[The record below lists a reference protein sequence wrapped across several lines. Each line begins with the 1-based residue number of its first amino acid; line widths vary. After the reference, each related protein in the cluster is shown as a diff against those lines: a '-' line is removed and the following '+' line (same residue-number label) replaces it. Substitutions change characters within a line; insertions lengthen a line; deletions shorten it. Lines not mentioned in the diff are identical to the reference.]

1 MQPFQNRMHCTMK
14 IKSLKIKP
22 FNQKPLFI
30 LIAAIVSPQ
39 VYAEDTISLAPVVVT
54 ATRTEQNSFD
64 LPVAIDVVEKK
75 DIQDGQLQMLLSES
89 LIRVPGIT
97 AQNRSNQAQDPQ
109 ISSRGFG
116 SRSAFGVR
124 GIRVYVDGIPLTMP
138 DGQGQPGVVDLSA
151 IKSIEVMRGPFS
163 ALYGNSSGGVI
174 QMLTEDAPKT
184 TEIGGSVMFGSDDT
198 KRQVLNTTGTSENIE
213 YLLNVSNFETDGYRD
228 HGAGQKQAVTAKFK
242 INISD
247 DTKLTTL
254 VNWFDQKAQ
263 DPLGLTRAIA
273 FTAPKTAGVGAVTS
287 DTRVYRSHTQVGF
300 DLEHTF
306 NSSNAINIMS
316 YVGTR
321 ENEQYL
327 SLAPSAPVNAN
338 GRASE
343 ISREFWGADV
353 RWDNKGEIFNHLYN
367 ISMGLTYGK
376 MIDDRT
382 DTNADNGVKRTN
394 TIAGNSNFGLN
405 RKEDNISENF
415 DQYVQA
421 KLSILDNVDI
431 HAGARHTKVKL
442 EVKDKFI
449 TGSSANGDNSGTVE
463 YQKTT
468 PVIGTVWKVTP
479 AFNLYANYGRGF
491 ETPTFVEAA
500 FTSINANSTPN
511 LGLKPSESRSVEV
524 GAKAFIGD
532 NTQANLN
539 IFRTTTKD
547 ELIISASGG
556 GRTVYAN
563 ANDTKRTGAEF
574 SIDSQF
580 ANNISTYIA
589 YSLLNAK
596 FDSDFTGPSGL
607 IATGNRIPGTYKTQL
622 YGEVAWKY
630 APLGFSTAFEG
641 RHNSKVY
648 VNDTN
653 SDTAPSY
660 TIFNIRA
667 GFEQKLANWGFSE
680 FLRVENMFDKAYI
693 GSVRVGDT
701 NQRFFETAADRNYLL
716 GLNAN
721 YKF

>member
-1 MQPFQNRMHCTMK
+1 MK
-14 IKSLKIKP
+14 R
-22 FNQKPLFI
+22 KPLFI
-30 LIAAIVSPQ
+30 LIAAIVAPQ
-39 VYAEDTISLAPVVVT
+39 AYAEDSIALAPVVVT

-64 LPVAIDVVEKK
+64 LPVAIDVVGKK

-89 LIRVPGIT
+89 LVRVPGIT

-184 TEIGGSVMFGSDDT
+184 AEIGGTLMFGSDNT
-198 KRQVLNTTGTSENIE
+198 KRQVLNATGTAEKIE

-242 INISD
+242 INFNE

-273 FTAPKTAGVGAVTS
+273 FTSPKTAGVGAVGS
-287 DTRVYRSHTQVGF
+287 DTRVYRSHTQAGF
-300 DLEHTF
+300 NLVHAF
-306 NSSNAINIMS
+306 NPNNSINIMS

-327 SLAPSAPVNAN
+327 SLPPGPPVNAN

-343 ISREFWGADV
+343 ISRDFWGTDA
-353 RWDNKGEIFNHLYN
+353 RWDNNGELFNRPYN

-376 MIDDRT
+376 MVDDRT
-382 DTNADNGVKRTN
+382 DTNADNGIKRAN
-394 TIAGNSNFGLN
+394 TIAGNSNYGLN
-405 RKEDNISENF
+405 RKEDNISKNF
-415 DQYVQA
+415 DQYIQG

-431 HAGARHTKVKL
+431 HAGARRTKVKL
-442 EVKDKFI
+442 EVKDKFV
-449 TGSSANGDNSGTVE
+449 TGNSANGDNSGSVE

-468 PVIGTVWKVTP
+468 PVIGVVWKVLPTL
-479 AFNLYANYGRGF
+479 NLYANYGRGF

-500 FTSINANSTPN
+500 FTTINANSTPN
-511 LGLKPSESRSVEV
+511 LGLKPSESRNMEI

-539 IFRTTTKD
+539 LFRISTKD
-547 ELIISASGG
+547 ELVISASGG

-563 ANDTKRTGAEF
+563 ANDTKRTGAEL
-574 SIDSQF
+574 SIDTQF
-580 ANNISTYIA
+580 ANNISTYFA
-589 YSLLNAK
+589 YSLLSAK

-607 IATGNRIPGTYKTQL
+607 IATGNTIPGTYKTQL
-622 YGEVAWKY
+622 YGEIAWKY

-660 TIFNIRA
+660 TIFNVRA
-667 GFEQKLANWGFSE
+667 GFEQKLANWSFSE

-701 NQRFFETAADRNYLL
+701 NQRFFETAADRNFLL